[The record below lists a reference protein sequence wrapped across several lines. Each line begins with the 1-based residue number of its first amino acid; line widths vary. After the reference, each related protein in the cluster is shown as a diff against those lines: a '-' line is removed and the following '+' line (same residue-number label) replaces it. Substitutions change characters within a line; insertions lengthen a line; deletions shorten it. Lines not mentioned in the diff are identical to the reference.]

1 MKVYL
6 RKDHILSRH
15 FDNMEDDSADIFYG
29 EEGSGMAWL
38 WDSIQHI
45 IGLFVNNNTEF
56 RRLGGQ
62 TYNAQQRRILLEM
75 PMPSLVGLT
84 RGPIR
89 QECTGVLI
97 VYDCWQQ
104 LVVTAYPCTTRQKIP
119 QPDEGDGWIS
129 S

>member
-1 MKVYL
+1 L
-6 RKDHILSRH
+6 
-15 FDNMEDDSADIFYG
+15 
-29 EEGSGMAWL
+29 AWL

-104 LVVTAYPCTTRQKIP
+104 LVVTAYPCTPRQKIP

-129 S
+129 SWSQPSSNCPFKGYTNISRRIVNRCVTINQRSF